1 MDKNLHRSAFYLH
14 RTCRT
19 VQVFEQL
26 TVLQFV
32 TEFAQ
37 FHVNALHRQKFV
49 HSKICPD
56 LSKQGLNEF

>member
-1 MDKNLHRSAFYLH
+1 M
-14 RTCRT
+14 
-19 VQVFEQL
+19 QVFEQL